1 MQMLRTPSRL
11 LLTLLIAVSAPLLI
25 TACGKKDKAATQVVA
40 SVDGEEI
47 TVQQI
52 NSVLGK
58 SRGITPENLPKAKVE
73 ILGGL
78 VEQQLA
84 INMATSKKLDRSPEV
99 VAAIENA
106 RREILARAAL
116 EQIASAQ
123 IKPTDEEAKKYY
135 AEHPALFSE
144 RRVFNLQ
151 EIALGKTVADLGPI
165 RTQVANAK
173 TMEEVAAWLKDKK
186 IEFSANAGTRPAE
199 QVPLEVLPKL
209 HALKDG
215 QMGLIEGKDGYLIMR
230 VVASRVQP
238 VTEVQALPTIKVFL
252 GNQRGAEAVKLA
264 KNEMKAKAKIEYF
277 GEFAG
282 GEAAFKAKAEADAK
296 AAQDSAAQ
304 AKAKALADADAAAKA
319 KADEQAAALADQEAR
334 AKARADARAQ
344 SAKDKGTTGATTA
357 IDLEKGLKGLK

>member
-1 MQMLRTPSRL
+1 LF
-11 LLTLLIAVSAPLLI
+11 I

-40 SVDGEEI
+40 SVDGEEV

-52 NSVLGK
+52 NGVLSK
-58 SRGITPENLPKAKVE
+58 ARGITPENLPKAKVD

-116 EQIASAQ
+116 EQIAAAQ
-123 IKPTDEEAKKYY
+123 TKPTDEEAKKYY
-135 AEHPALFSE
+135 SEHPELFSE

-151 EIALGKTVADLGPI
+151 EIALGKKVADLGQI
-165 RTQVANAK
+165 RTQVASAK
-173 TMEEVAAWLKDKK
+173 TMEDLAAWLKDKK
-186 IEFSANAGTRPAE
+186 IEFVTNAGARPAE

-209 HALKDG
+209 HAFKDG
-215 QMGLIEGKDGYLIMR
+215 QIGLIEGKDGYLIMR

-238 VTEVQALPTIKVFL
+238 VTEAQALPTIKVFL

-264 KNEMKAKAKIEYF
+264 KDEMKAKAKIEYF

-296 AAQDSAAQ
+296 AALDSAEQ
-304 AKAKALADADAAAKA
+304 AKVKARADADAVAKA

-344 SAKDKGTTGATTA
+344 SAQEKGGPGASTA

>member
-1 MQMLRTPSRL
+1 MSSNRTPSRL
-11 LLTLLIAVSAPLLI
+11 LVMLLAASAVALFV
-25 TACGKKDKAATQVVA
+25 TGCGNKDKAATQVVA

-52 NSVLGK
+52 NGVLSK
-58 SRGITPENLPKAKVE
+58 ARGISPENLPKAKVD

-84 INMATSKKLDRSPEV
+84 INLATSKKLDRSPEV

-116 EQIASAQ
+116 EQIVSAQ
-123 IKPTDEEAKKYY
+123 TKPSDEDAKKYY
-135 AEHPALFSE
+135 AENPALFSE

-151 EIALGKTVADLGPI
+151 EIALGKNVADI
-165 RTQVANAK
+165 ESVRAQAASAK
-173 TMEEVAAWLKDKK
+173 SMEELAAWLKSRK
-186 IEFSANAGTRPAE
+186 IEFSANTGARPAE
-199 QVPLEVLPKL
+199 QLPLEVLPKL
-209 HALKDG
+209 HSLKDG
-215 QMGLIEGKDGYLIMR
+215 QIGFLEGKDGYLIMR

-238 VTEVQALPTIKVFL
+238 VSEAQALPTIKVFL
-252 GNQRGAEAVKLA
+252 GNKAGAEAVKLA
-264 KNEMKAKAKIEYF
+264 KDEMKAKAKIEYF

-282 GEAAFKAKAEADAK
+282 GETAFKAKAEADAK
-296 AAQDSAAQ
+296 AAADAAEQ
-304 AKAKALADADAAAKA
+304 AKAKAILDAEAAAKA

-344 SAKDKGTTGATTA
+344 AGKEKGTAGTTTA
-357 IDLEKGLKGLK
+357 VDLEKGIKGLK